1 MKNLILTAIVAFT
14 FIAGVNA
21 QGRFS
26 MKDRVKELKDSVAL
40 SNNQAVIIDSIFTGA
55 GEKIKNIDA
64 SGQERR
70 VATKKIMDDV
80 NTQVE
85 NILTPEQ
92 KVKYEQIMAE
102 KRTRTQNRPPDSNR
116 PPNNGNQ

>member
-1 MKNLILTAIVAFT
+1 
-14 FIAGVNA
+14 
-21 QGRFS
+21 
-26 MKDRVKELKDSVAL
+26 MKDSLAL

-70 VATKKIMDDV
+70 EATKKIMDDV

-102 KRTRTQNRPPDSNR
+102 RRTRMQNRPPDSNR